1 MISPQYI
8 TDKKGKKVSVVLS
21 LKDYKKILE
30 DLEEFEDIKLYDA
43 VKARN
48 EDTISLED
56 YIAMRKKSKK

>member
-56 YIAMRKKSKK
+56 YIAKRKKPKK

>member
-1 MISPQYI
+1 MNSPQYI

-56 YIAMRKKSKK
+56 YIAKRKKSKK

>member
-1 MISPQYI
+1 MNSPQYI

-56 YIAMRKKSKK
+56 YIAKRKKPKK

>member
-1 MISPQYI
+1 M
-8 TDKKGKKVSVVLS
+8 VLS

-56 YIAMRKKSKK
+56 YIAKRKKSKK